1 MREFEIINDNYGTP
15 AGSPPSEGLGE
26 ASIMENRIFDSE
38 LEKLANKVIQMC
50 SQVNQQVNDAL
61 TALKDYDLKLAKK
74 VIGNDKEIDTLDVK
88 IDKLCQ
94 KIFALQQPV
103 ARDLRYILSAL
114 KINNDLERVGDHA
127 VNISKRIAPLEDYRQ
142 LVSEL
147 GVDNLAKETSLLFA
161 DVLTLVE
168 SHELKYCQEIYRR
181 SSDLKE
187 GCESIAEKVLNEMM
201 HKSEV
206 VIVASNILIIV
217 NLIERIASYS
227 NNIAESITFVE
238 EGEIVKHRK
247 KD

>member
-1 MREFEIINDNYGTP
+1 
-15 AGSPPSEGLGE
+15 
-26 ASIMENRIFDSE
+26 MENRIFDSE
-38 LEKLANKVIQMC
+38 LEKLAHKVALMC

-61 TALKDYDLKLAKK
+61 TALMEYDLKLAKK

-103 ARDLRYILSAL
+103 AHDLRYILSAL

-142 LVSEL
+142 LVSDL

-161 DVLTLVE
+161 DVLKLVE
-168 SHELKYCQEIYRR
+168 SHDLKYCQEIYRR

-187 GCESIAEKVLNEMM
+187 GCEVIAENVLNEMM
-201 HKSEV
+201 QKSEV
-206 VIVASNILIIV
+206 VVVASNILIIV

-238 EGEIVKHRK
+238 DGEIVKHRK

>member
-1 MREFEIINDNYGTP
+1 
-15 AGSPPSEGLGE
+15 
-26 ASIMENRIFDSE
+26 MENRIFDSE
-38 LEKLANKVIQMC
+38 LDKLTRKVVEMC

-61 TALKDYDLKLAKK
+61 NALVNSDIKLAKK
-74 VIGNDKEIDTLDVK
+74 VIANDMEIDNLDVK
-88 IDKLCQ
+88 IDRLCQ

-127 VNISKRIAPLEDYRQ
+127 VSISKRIEPLEDYRQ

-147 GVDNLAKETSLLFA
+147 GIVEVANETSLLFS
-161 DVLTLVE
+161 DVLKLVE
-168 SHELKYCQEIYRR
+168 LHDLQFCKEIYRK
-181 SSDLKE
+181 SATLKE
-187 GCESIAEKVLNEMM
+187 ACEEIADKVLNEMM

-206 VIVASNILIIV
+206 VVVASNILIIV

-238 EGEIVKHRK
+238 QGEIVKHRRK
-247 KD
+247 E

>member
-1 MREFEIINDNYGTP
+1 
-15 AGSPPSEGLGE
+15 
-26 ASIMENRIFDSE
+26 MENRLFDLE
-38 LEKLANKVIQMC
+38 LEKLNNKVVEMC

-61 TALKDYDLKLAKK
+61 AALIENNPRLAKK
-74 VIGNDKEIDTLDVK
+74 VIANDKEIDTLDVK
-88 IDKLCQ
+88 IDRLCQ

-127 VNISKRIAPLEDYRQ
+127 VNISKRTVSLENYGQ
-142 LVSEL
+142 LISDL
-147 GVDNLAKETSLLFA
+147 GIDQLAIETSILFS
-161 DVLTLVE
+161 DVVCLVKD
-168 SHELKYCQEIYRR
+168 HDLDYCLKIYKR
-181 SSDLKE
+181 SATLKE
-187 GCESIAEKVLNEMM
+187 SCKAIVEKVLNEMM

-206 VIVASNILIIV
+206 VVIASNILIIV

-247 KD
+247 KE